1 MAPTLA
7 SSAKVT
13 SGAANVGATLVS
25 GNIVVAVGD
34 VLIVKAGTSSA
45 VTATNGAT
53 PSTVQDSLVNTWGA
67 AKVLG
72 TNSGSNG
79 GTGLWAATVTVAGTT
94 TITVNFTR
102 SGTSSNANFEWEQ
115 WTGAQLAGTPATN
128 ATNYSGVT
136 GAPSGAITTVAAGSV
151 VSWMDND
158 FAAIAPGTPTYR
170 TGSGTVT
177 QETIEDQSGIGQ
189 YVTYHAWQTTT
200 STGSQTY
207 GLSAPTGQSWQLLAI
222 EIQAS
227 SGGGATPTAVRAQ
240 PGQTWKRQFK
250 HRQLRLPDPPVAV
263 PTAPDFVPTA
273 MTRRRWNRRMLP
285 LLPSGSAVSPTGSQA
300 QPPHPRTVRV
310 VRRRFPY
317 AAYGPD
323 SFSPPSGQVR
333 VPSQNRRRLL
343 RPRLPV
349 DGDSYSPP
357 PNQTTPV
364 VNPPISQTV
373 TAALRRWGL
382 RRDGT
387 SVTPVPVQV
396 AAPTNPSITQVTSG
410 RVRRI
415 GVLLRRPGAATPTVQ
430 QGVVLPVQPRRAGFR
445 FRRRPQAVAPVPVQV
460 AAPVN
465 PTTTQ
470 YGSLWVKRWGLR
482 RYGRVSNPTP
492 GQQTAP
498 TNPPITQLGSL
509 WAKRWGL
516 RRYGRVANPTP
527 AQQTAPTNPAI
538 TALTAVRAR
547 VGARALRRGKVSNPT
562 PAQQAAVTAPPLTQ
576 LTAVRGRAV
585 VHGAPRRPQAAA
597 PPIPQAT
604 PPTVTTERRGLLR
617 VRRAR
622 PRVAVQPPPQAAPP
636 IQMEHRPPRLRRMLR
651 RLGFPI
657 QGGTAPTSTAVST
670 IGSLGATATDLGSV
684 TGPDGTGAGGG
695 SVGLG
700 GVAGADETGQTGGS
714 GMTGSAQ

>member
-1 MAPTLA
+1 VAVLLDGSPLTASFTLA
-7 SSAKVT
+7 ASGSVT
-13 SGAANVGATLVS
+13 WTSPVLTAGDILVM
-25 GNIVVAVGD
+25 VVD
-34 VLIVKAGTSSA
+34 MNGTSA
-45 VTATNGAT
+45 FPA
-53 PSTVQDSLVNTWGA
+53 
-67 AKVLG
+67 
-72 TNSGSNG
+72 SGSPTG
-79 GTGLWAATVTVAGTT
+79 GTGLSWTSIVTENNTAAHFSSVRAWWSPIPSTQTPASISTAITASGGSVSASGVLYRLFGADSVAPVGQVGVFQGQTDPTGTALQITGTLTGSMIFLTGSDWSAGSAARTITISGVGTSTTDLDALNSTDFRAIVAHGDQSASTNQGTLDYTAATGDWAAS
-94 TITVNFTR
+94 I
-102 SGTSSNANFEWEQ
+102 FEIK
-115 WTGAQLAGTPATN
+115 AA
-128 ATNYSGVT
+128 SGVT
-136 GAPSGAITTVAAGSV
+136 
-151 VSWMDND
+151 
-158 FAAIAPGTPTYR
+158 
-170 TGSGTVT
+170 
-177 QETIEDQSGIGQ
+177 
-189 YVTYHAWQTTT
+189 
-200 STGSQTY
+200 
-207 GLSAPTGQSWQLLAI
+207 
-222 EIQAS
+222 AS
-227 SGGGATPTAVRAQ
+227 PTAVRAQ
-240 PGQTWKRQFK
+240 PGATWKRQFK

-285 LLPSGSAVSPTGSQA
+285 LLPSGSAVSPVGA
-300 QPPHPRTVRV
+300 QTPPPRPRTVRV
-310 VRRRFPY
+310 TRRRFLL
-317 AAYGPD
+317 AANGPD

-333 VPSQNRRRLL
+333 VPPQNRRRLL

-373 TAALRRWGL
+373 TRALRRWGL

-445 FRRRPQAVAPVPVQV
+445 FRRRPQAVAPVLVQV

-470 YGSLWVKRWGLR
+470 FGSLWVKRWGLR

-516 RRYGRVANPTP
+516 RRYGRVSNPTP

-547 VGARALRRGKVSNPT
+547 VGARALRRGKVSNPI

-576 LTAVRGRAV
+576 LTVVRGRAV

-636 IQMEHRPPRLRRMLR
+636 VQMEHRPPRLRRMLR